1 MSSLCAYLVG
11 RRIEYLATPEP
22 KIEIEPEPEPEK
34 KGKIGYILVGIM
46 GIILSRK

>member
-1 MSSLCAYLVG
+1 VG